1 MAESKLITIERFMQ
15 EQQSIHPH
23 ATGLFTRMLQD
34 MALAAKLI
42 SRETNRAG
50 LVDILG
56 MSDGTNSSGER
67 QQKLDMFADKVIFN
81 MNDHTGRVCAMVSEE
96 HDELIDI
103 PMHYDT
109 GEYVLLY
116 DPLDG
121 SSNIDVN
128 VSIGTIF
135 SIHRKFTRGERGTLE
150 DVLQQGK
157 RLLAAG
163 YVIYGSST
171 MMVYTTG
178 MGVHGFTLDTGVGE
192 FILSHEN
199 IQIPDTGKYYSVN
212 QGNEK
217 FWTPGIRRYVKWL
230 QGIEGEG
237 RPPMSHRYIGS
248 LVADFH
254 RNMLKGGI
262 FVYPG
267 TLQNRNKPYGKIRL
281 MYEAQALAF
290 IAEQA
295 GGAASDG
302 IGDILDILPHSLHQR
317 TSIFMGNKDLVKRA
331 EDYIREY
338 DQEWI
343 QTYAPYRNHEVMK
356 HVQTPQKNGR
366 ITPVDTGEIEE

>member
-1 MAESKLITIERFMQ
+1 MVSKLLTIERHIA
-15 EQQSIHPH
+15 EQQKAYPN
-23 ATGLFTRMLQD
+23 ATGVFTQMLQD

-50 LVDILG
+50 LTDILG
-56 MSDGTNSSGER
+56 FAGGNNASGER
-67 QQKLDMFADKVIFN
+67 QKKLDIFADEVIFK

-96 HDELIDI
+96 HDEVIEI
-103 PMHYDT
+103 PPHYDR
-109 GEYVLLY
+109 GNYVLLY

-135 SIHRKFTRGERGTLE
+135 SIHRKFTRGEKGTME
-150 DVLQQGK
+150 DVLQRGK
-157 RLLAAG
+157 RLVAAG

-178 MGVHGFTLDTGVGE
+178 HGVHGFTLDMGVGE

-199 IQIPDTGKYYSVN
+199 IRVPQKGRYYSVN
-212 QGNEK
+212 QGYEK
-217 FWTPGIRRYVKWL
+217 FWTPGIKRFVKYL
-230 QGIEGEG
+230 QGIEGKG
-237 RPPMSHRYIGS
+237 QDPLGHRYIGS

-254 RNMLKGGI
+254 RNLLEGGI
-262 FVYPG
+262 YLYPG
-267 TLQNRNKPYGKIRL
+267 TLQQRIKPSGKIRL

-295 GGAASDG
+295 GGYASDG
-302 IGDILDILPHSLHQR
+302 IGSILDIRPHSLHQR
-317 TSIFMGNKDLVKRA
+317 VPFFIGNRDLVEKA
-331 EDYIREY
+331 ETYIRKY

-343 QTYAPYRNHEVMK
+343 DAYMPYRNMVLTQEQEN
-356 HVQTPQKNGR
+356 QTPSP
-366 ITPVDTGEIEE
+366 ID